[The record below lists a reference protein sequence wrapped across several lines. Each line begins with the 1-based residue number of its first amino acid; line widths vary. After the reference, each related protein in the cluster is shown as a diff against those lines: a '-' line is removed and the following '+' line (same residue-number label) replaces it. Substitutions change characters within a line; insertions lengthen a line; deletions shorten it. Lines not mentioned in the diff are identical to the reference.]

1 MRNTIKNDDINKVLN
16 DPSIKKESSYYQ
28 FGWKYFG
35 PFLLGFTKWLY
46 SKLQDEKIKK
56 VYFFSRD
63 GYMMQKS
70 YEIFAPDDIEIEYVY
85 FSRKSIR
92 QALLYKCDDYKE
104 SIQYL
109 SIEKYIFL
117 GKILEYYGYS
127 KEEREE
133 IARENKWN
141 LLKEFQYTT
150 LDKNVEIKN
159 IYKRLE
165 KEIKQKSRKQK
176 EYLLKYLNQINFY
189 GDCAIVDI
197 GWHGSMQYYLEKF
210 CSLNELNVNMHGYY
224 VGIMPNV
231 LLSGSVDG
239 YIYNSQNPKL
249 RKSLL
254 CFFGVLEK
262 LFQSTEGSTYGYTE
276 REDRIIPVCNTYEY
290 FDKVDCVRCIREW
303 QKGAINFIKK
313 IKNNNIDISN
323 NIELAMPLIKF
334 GKYPSLKDVELF
346 SFFYNTD
353 GIKEYYV
360 SQKGL
365 LEYKP
370 KELLRALSNSV
381 WKTGFMKSV
390 FKIPFPYFYIYS
402 WIRR

>member
-1 MRNTIKNDDINKVLN
+1 M
-16 DPSIKKESSYYQ
+16 
-28 FGWKYFG
+28 
-35 PFLLGFTKWLY
+35 
-46 SKLQDEKIKK
+46 
-56 VYFFSRD
+56 
-63 GYMMQKS
+63 
-70 YEIFAPDDIEIEYVY
+70 
-85 FSRKSIR
+85 
-92 QALLYKCDDYKE
+92 
-104 SIQYL
+104 
-109 SIEKYIFL
+109 
-117 GKILEYYGYS
+117 
-127 KEEREE
+127 
-133 IARENKWN
+133 
-141 LLKEFQYTT
+141 
-150 LDKNVEIKN
+150 
-159 IYKRLE
+159 
-165 KEIKQKSRKQK
+165 
-176 EYLLKYLNQINFY
+176 
-189 GDCAIVDI
+189 
-197 GWHGSMQYYLEKF
+197 
-210 CSLNELNVNMHGYY
+210 
-224 VGIMPNV
+224 
-231 LLSGSVDG
+231 
-239 YIYNSQNPKL
+239 
-249 RKSLL
+249 L

>member
-63 GYMMQKS
+63 GYMMQ
-70 YEIFAPDDIEIEYVY
+70 
-85 FSRKSIR
+85 
-92 QALLYKCDDYKE
+92 
-104 SIQYL
+104 
-109 SIEKYIFL
+109 
-117 GKILEYYGYS
+117 
-127 KEEREE
+127 
-133 IARENKWN
+133 
-141 LLKEFQYTT
+141 
-150 LDKNVEIKN
+150 
-159 IYKRLE
+159 
-165 KEIKQKSRKQK
+165 
-176 EYLLKYLNQINFY
+176 
-189 GDCAIVDI
+189 
-197 GWHGSMQYYLEKF
+197 
-210 CSLNELNVNMHGYY
+210 
-224 VGIMPNV
+224 
-231 LLSGSVDG
+231 
-239 YIYNSQNPKL
+239 
-249 RKSLL
+249 
-254 CFFGVLEK
+254 
-262 LFQSTEGSTYGYTE
+262 
-276 REDRIIPVCNTYEY
+276 
-290 FDKVDCVRCIREW
+290 W